1 MSYLT
6 YGLHNNT
13 NTYIKTMPISV
24 IYDYNK
30 RKNRTKQ
37 KYGLTRYK
45 MI

>member
-13 NTYIKTMPISV
+13 KYTYKNNAQSV

-30 RKNRTKQ
+30 RKNRTRQ
-37 KYGLTRYK
+37 MYGLT
-45 MI
+45 